1 VEAFPSLN
9 RPGEGRLT
17 AFRFYTTIT
26 LMKIFTI
33 AGWSGSGKT
42 LLITRLIEKFKA
54 RNRKVVAVKHA
65 PEIDLVQPVG
75 KDSRR
80 FLESGADQSLL
91 VTRNELAV
99 FLPLTDRDDR
109 FSLLKTAFQG
119 ADIVLMEGFYTE
131 RVPIIEVVNIRHNPT
146 LRLPVA
152 RLAAIVSD
160 SPLQQP
166 VPCFL
171 ISDVDPIADF
181 LEEYDE
187 KHHSA

>member
-1 VEAFPSLN
+1 
-9 RPGEGRLT
+9 LT
-17 AFRFYTTIT
+17 AIRFYITIT
-26 LMKIFTI
+26 LMKIFAI

-65 PEIDLVQPVG
+65 PEIDLVQPAG

-80 FLESGADQSLL
+80 FLEAGADKSLL
-91 VTRNELAV
+91 LSQNELAC
-99 FLPLTDRDDR
+99 FLPLADHNDR
-109 FSLLKTAFQG
+109 FSLLKTAFRG
-119 ADIVLMEGFYTE
+119 ADIVLMEGIYPE
-131 RVPIIEVVNIRHNPT
+131 GVPIIEVVNTRLNPT
-146 LRLPVA
+146 LRLPVE

-171 ISDVDPIADF
+171 INDVDPIIDF
-181 LEEYDE
+181 LEECDE

>member
-1 VEAFPSLN
+1 
-9 RPGEGRLT
+9 LT
-17 AFRFYTTIT
+17 AIRFYITIT
-26 LMKIFTI
+26 LMKIFSI

-54 RNRKVVAVKHA
+54 RNRRVVAVKHA
-65 PEIDLVQPVG
+65 PEIDLAQPAG

-80 FLESGADQSLL
+80 FLEAGADQSLL
-91 VTRNELAV
+91 VTQNELAV
-99 FLPLTDRDDR
+99 FLPLADRDDR

-119 ADIVLMEGFYTE
+119 ADIVLMEGIYPE
-131 RVPIIEVVNIRHNPT
+131 GVPIIEVVNTRLNPT
-146 LRLPVA
+146 LRLPVE

-160 SPLQQP
+160 SALHQP

-171 ISDVDPIADF
+171 INDIDPIINF

-187 KHHSA
+187 KHRSA